1 MDGMVGRA
9 LNTTRRFTDPSELTP
24 YEQKIL
30 DLRRQGLKYKEIAAQ
45 IGNISERSVSVKY
58 IVIKEKLAARGET
71 P

>member
-1 MDGMVGRA
+1 MVGRA
-9 LNTTRRFTDPSELTP
+9 LNTTRRFSDPSELTP

>member
-1 MDGMVGRA
+1 MVGRA

>member
-1 MDGMVGRA
+1 MVGRA

-30 DLRRQGLKYKEIAAQ
+30 DLRRQGLKYKEIATQ

>member
-1 MDGMVGRA
+1 MVGRA
-9 LNTTRRFTDPSELTP
+9 LNTNRRFTDPSELTP

>member
-1 MDGMVGRA
+1 MVGKA